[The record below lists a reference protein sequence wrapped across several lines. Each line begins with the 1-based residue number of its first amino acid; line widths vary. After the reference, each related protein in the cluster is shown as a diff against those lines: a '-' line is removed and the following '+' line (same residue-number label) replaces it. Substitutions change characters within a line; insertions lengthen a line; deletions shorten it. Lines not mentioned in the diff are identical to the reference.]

1 MMRENRTVYLILGY
15 LLAALS
21 VGMVFPLLAD
31 ILTDSQ
37 DWKSFLA
44 SASLTAFIAVL
55 LILTNRGPMPPLGLR
70 QAFLLTNFSWLAL
83 TLFSALPF
91 ILSQVGLDFTDAFF
105 EAMSGLTTTGA
116 TVLLGLDNMNK
127 GILLWRAML
136 NWFGGVGIIVMA
148 IAVLPMLNIGGMQ
161 LFRTESSDTSEK
173 ILPRTQQITGSILR
187 LYLSLSFFCALSY
200 VFAGMSLFDAVAHSM
215 TTVSTGG
222 FSTHDASIGYF
233 SSNLINAV
241 AIFFIILSSV
251 PYLSLFQLVAGRP
264 SQFFKNSQ
272 IQSFL
277 SIFALSSLVL
287 IAFAQTNDGLSYI
300 IFNGISV
307 LSGTGF
313 AASDYNGWGPIATA
327 TFFFIALIGGCTGSA
342 TGGIKVFRLQVA
354 LMTTQR
360 YLRQLAVP
368 RGVFPLRYN
377 GKLLSDDVAAGIVS
391 LTLVFFLSFT
401 LLALALSFIGL
412 DMITSVSAAAA
423 AIANVGPGLG
433 EIVGP
438 SGNYSSLPDSAKWLL
453 SAGMLLGR
461 LEFFTVLVMLLP
473 SFWRRG

>member
-1 MMRENRTVYLILGY
+1 MRENRTVYLILGY

-21 VGMVFPLLAD
+21 VGMVLPLLAD
-31 ILTDSQ
+31 IMTDSR

-44 SASLTAFIAVL
+44 SVGLTAFIAVS
-55 LILTNRGPMPPLGLR
+55 LILTNRGPLPPLGLR

-91 ILSQVGLDFTDAFF
+91 MISEVGLDFTDAVF

-116 TVLLGLDNMNK
+116 TVLLGLDSMNK

-173 ILPRTQQITGSILR
+173 ILPRTQQITGSILQ
-187 LYLSLSFFCALSY
+187 LYLGLSFFCALGY
-200 VFAGMSLFDAVAHSM
+200 VFAGMSPFDAITHSM

-233 SSNLINAV
+233 NSGFVNAV
-241 AIFFIILSSV
+241 AVFFIILSSL

-264 SQFFKNSQ
+264 TQFFNNSQ

-277 SIFALSSLVL
+277 VVFALSSLVL
-287 IAFAQTNDGLSYI
+287 IAFAKTSDGVSFI

-307 LSGTGF
+307 LSGTGY
-313 AASDYNGWGPIATA
+313 AASDYNGWGPVATA

-354 LMTTQR
+354 IMTTQR
-360 YLRQLAVP
+360 YIRQLAVP

-377 GKLLSDDVAAGIVS
+377 GKLLSDNVASGIVS

-401 LLALALSFIGL
+401 LLSLALSFIGL
-412 DMITSVSAAAA
+412 DMLTSVSAAAA

-461 LEFFTVLVMLLP
+461 LEFFTVLVLLLP